1 VARSDRVSSATRP
14 LLEILERARAAGFL
28 GPGPVEAHIAH
39 SAGFVEAAEAVL
51 GREPASFADLGCGG
65 GVPGLAMS
73 LQWAAARG
81 VLVESARRRSGA
93 LRDAIMSLGLEHRVE
108 VLEERAELVA
118 QRGAYRER
126 FEVVT
131 ARSFAEPAVTAEVGA
146 GLVTVGGVLVVS
158 EPPHPSADRWP
169 ISGLRELGFR
179 AAEPVERAQAHFVV
193 LSKVAPAPERFPRPV
208 GRPAKHPLW
217 RCST

>member
-1 VARSDRVSSATRP
+1 MSSATRP

>member
-1 VARSDRVSSATRP
+1 VSSATRP

-193 LSKVAPAPERFPRPV
+193 LRKVAPAPERFPRPV
-208 GRPAKHPLW
+208 GRPAKRPLW